1 MSNPEQKLLAGI
13 REDAHQEAEK
23 IVERARTAADNR
35 ETAASQQ
42 VERITNEAE
51 ERAREQIDTIQ
62 RACEANIAVATRR
75 ISLRIRNDLI
85 QAVLEMVQEE
95 FKKMVKLPE
104 YRRILC
110 GWIVEAV
117 LGLGASATETSAMEV
132 SIAEGA
138 AAEASEPKGAA
149 AKVNVSEGAAAEV
162 NASKPELPLIDSKLL
177 REAESKVKELCGRTV
192 TLSKSA
198 GDPLSAQ
205 GVVVTSRDGRRAFNN
220 QVRTRL
226 LRSQTEISRLIHNL
240 DSNNKPGG
248 RLK

>member
-1 MSNPEQKLLAGI
+1 MSDPEQKLLAGI
-13 REDAHQEAEK
+13 REDAHQGAEK

-51 ERAREQIDTIQ
+51 KRAREQIDTIQ

-117 LGLGASATETSAMEV
+117 LGLGASATEGSSTEGAT
-132 SIAEGA
+132 AEGA
-138 AAEASEPKGAA
+138 AAEGAA
-149 AKVNVSEGAAAEV
+149 AKVNVSKGSSAVV